1 MFVRKKSNDKNLSE
15 LAVAVR
21 RLKRAQELFDGATD
35 DSFSYANSELTA
47 ATEYRNYVTSKVRAP
62 MGQC

>member
-47 ATEYRNYVTSKVRAP
+47 TEYLKYVTSKVRAP

>member
-47 ATEYRNYVTSKVRAP
+47 ATEYLKYVTSKVRAP